1 MMRVLQFAASVLPNV
16 KAVVMRFPVPVLLA
30 GMLSAIL
37 LYGAFSRTAFD
48 FYGFAL
54 LTMFFASVGAV
65 FYGER
70 QGWHPLNRV
79 LLALGVCA
87 FLGSLFLLPLNLQL
101 TPYMMPLALLLLAG
115 TAAYTERGAVNGRY
129 WQFIHSYWFVLLVA
143 VLGGLLIA
151 GLASLLIG
159 AFGLLFQTSVASKIY
174 EYAFIIS
181 LCFIAPLIWLSLLP
195 DRFDVEVV
203 EGEPEDLPAKIT
215 ALFVRFVFVPF
226 FLLFALLFLGL
237 GGKVLSAGVLPPGQ
251 VALYGT
257 VVIVT
262 GILTYLLA
270 YPTRLSGGPLVMFFH
285 KNWMWFLL
293 VPLVLVGFALQ
304 ERLAAYGMT
313 PLRYYMFGFL
323 FWAALVVAYGLYTGV
338 FDKVF
343 DLRVVGLLAG
353 GVIGLAS
360 FGPWGAEAVSNVWQK
375 QRLATAL
382 TRLGVMEEGVIV
394 KAFPPQNK
402 EGVAEDYGVVREG
415 LLYFRGKQ
423 RGRLLRSFL
432 PKDAASVPVKQ
443 IKTSRRP
450 LTESAFVLDQVKGV
464 LGPLPGEGKGPV
476 FDGWVRYSVP
486 RPFAVSLPGKGRLYG
501 PFQINLQPTA
511 GEPKSDKAGAGLAAV
526 RHYTVRALERDVAFA
541 VRVGEGALRF
551 QHEGKAVGRFLL
563 QDLRDFAK
571 RHQRFLKTKTGL
583 TGDMGQDA
591 IKSAG
596 EGRVHLMLQTIAYR
610 LLGKEETVTSLDEAT
625 CWLFIEE

>member
-1 MMRVLQFAASVLPNV
+1 MVRVLQFAASVLPNV
-16 KAVVMRFPVPVLLA
+16 KAVVMRFPVSVLLA

-37 LYGAFSRTAFD
+37 LYGAFYRTAFD

-70 QGWHPLNRV
+70 QGWHSLNRV

-115 TAAYTERGAVNGRY
+115 TAAYTERGPVNGRY

-143 VLGGLLIA
+143 ILGGLLIA

-203 EGEPEDLPAKIT
+203 DGDSEDLPAKIT
-215 ALFVRFVFVPF
+215 ALFVRYVFVPF

-251 VALYGT
+251 VAMYGT

-375 QRLATAL
+375 QRLEAAL

-394 KAFPPQNK
+394 QAFAQNR
-402 EGVAEDYGVVREG
+402 EGLSGDYGVVREG
-415 LLYFRGKQ
+415 MRYFRGKQ
-423 RGRLLRSFL
+423 RGRHLRSFL
-432 PKDAASVPVKQ
+432 PKNIDLTPVKK
-443 IKTSRRP
+443 IKKSRWP
-450 LTESAFVLDQVKGV
+450 LTESAFVLDQVKGM
-464 LGPLPGEGKGPV
+464 LGPLPGEGKGADV
-476 FDGWVRYSVP
+476 GGWVRYSVP

-511 GEPKSDKAGAGLAAV
+511 DQTKPNTAKAGLAAV
-526 RHYTVRALERDVAFA
+526 RHYTVRALERDVVFA
-541 VRVGEGALRF
+541 VRVGEGQLRF
-551 QHEGKAVGRFLL
+551 QHEGKDVGRFLL
-563 QDLRDFAK
+563 QDLQGFAK
-571 RHQRFLKTKTGL
+571 RHQRFLKSKIGL
-583 TGDMGQDA
+583 TGDMGEDA
-591 IKSAG
+591 IKSVG
-596 EGRVHLMLQTIAYR
+596 DGGSHLMLQTIAYR
-610 LLGKEETVTSLDEAT
+610 LPEQKDALLSLDDTT